1 MLVFGSF
8 RVAEHF
14 TVEDGLIIRIR
25 QIHDTYAIRK
35 AGFAGE

>member
-1 MLVFGSF
+1 MLVFGNF

-14 TVEDGLIIRIR
+14 TVEDGLITRIR
-25 QIHDTYAIRK
+25 QIDDTYAIRK